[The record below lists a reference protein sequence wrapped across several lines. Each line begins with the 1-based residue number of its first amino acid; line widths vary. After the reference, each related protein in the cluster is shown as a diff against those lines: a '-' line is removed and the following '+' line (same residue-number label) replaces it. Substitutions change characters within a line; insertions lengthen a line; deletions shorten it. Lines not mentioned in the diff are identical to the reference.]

1 MENPNV
7 DKKKIHY
14 LLEGGIIAA
23 IYAVLTYALMPI
35 SYGLIQVRVSESL
48 NIMPYFTPAAVPGLF
63 IGCLIANLLGLAY
76 SGLGW
81 LDVILGSMATLIA
94 AFIASRIRNKWL
106 VPLPAVLVNA
116 VVIGLELNII
126 FQTPLLLSMLYI
138 FIGQAVACYAIGIPL
153 LFLLERY
160 KKQIFRLH

>member
-1 MENPNV
+1 MEKPNV

-14 LLEGGIIAA
+14 LLEGSIIAA
-23 IYAVLTYALMPI
+23 VYAILTYALMPI
-35 SYGLIQVRVSESL
+35 SYGLIQVRVSEAL

-81 LDVILGSMATLIA
+81 LDVILGSVATLIA
-94 AFIASRIRNKWL
+94 AFFASRIRNKWL
-106 VPLPAVLVNA
+106 VPLPAVLINA
-116 VVIGLELNII
+116 VIIGLELNIVFQAPI
-126 FQTPLLLSMLYI
+126 FLSMLYI
-138 FIGQAVACYAIGIPL
+138 FIGQAIACYVIGMPL
-153 LFLLERY
+153 LLLLERY